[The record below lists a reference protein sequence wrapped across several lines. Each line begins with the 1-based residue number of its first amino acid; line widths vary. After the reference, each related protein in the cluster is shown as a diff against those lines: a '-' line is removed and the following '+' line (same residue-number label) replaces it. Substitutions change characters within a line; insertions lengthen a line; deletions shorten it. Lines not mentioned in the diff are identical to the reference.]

1 MQGSAHLLRRQVHEH
16 VKFMSTRTAAGQFNF
31 RFKGA
36 MDESSGEGSKM
47 QAHIISGV
55 VMDITAFKVSH
66 AVRGAEVVTDKNAT
80 ALQAKKWSA

>member
-1 MQGSAHLLRRQVHEH
+1 MQAHTSCD

-66 AVRGAEVVTDKNAT
+66 SVDIDASTE
-80 ALQAKKWSA
+80 LQAKKWSA